1 VIDRM
6 AQLNV
11 ITDRKAERTK
21 KQKIKLEVQPSDN
34 GCVNSRAP
42 FFCDYV
48 LNYLMA
54 DRSLGKTRDERKQM
68 LRTGGLTIRTS
79 IDLRYQA
86 AADQAVQDAVNP
98 TDPAIGGLAM
108 VEPGT
113 GAVKALAQ
121 SRPMGRDKALGQ
133 TFLNYVVPQEYGD
146 SNGFQPGST
155 FKAFVLAQALAQGV
169 PPDYSLSVPAQEFIP
184 ESQFGQPDC
193 PYQSTTVWEPANY
206 DGQGGTYDLYT
217 GTQKSVNTFFANL
230 EQITGLCKP
239 YQLAKDM
246 GIVLTNPDAER
257 VPSFTLGVSDVS
269 PLEMAEAYATFAAR
283 GEHCESRPV
292 TAIEDLRGN
301 LLKEY
306 PERCQ
311 QVLSNPVADTVND
324 ILKGVL
330 EPGGFGQYITV
341 DQEDAGKT
349 GTTQDG
355 KAVWFVGYTPNLATS
370 AMIAGANSEGE
381 PISLEG
387 LTVGGDT
394 IYSASGSG
402 IAGPMW
408 GQAMGVVQQWLDDAL
423 FTPPD
428 LTALLG
434 EAGVV
439 PEVGGMSIATA
450 TRMVESAGFTAV
462 VGPEVNS
469 GYPEGTVAY
478 TDPSGGES
486 YFDGAPITLYISN
499 GFVPPPPDNN
509 GGGGGGGGGGRGDDD
524 DGPGNGGGP
533 GGGGPGGGGGGGRG
547 DD

>member
-1 VIDRM
+1 
-6 AQLNV
+6 
-11 ITDRKAERTK
+11 
-21 KQKIKLEVQPSDN
+21 
-34 GCVNSRAP
+34 
-42 FFCDYV
+42 
-48 LNYLMA
+48 
-54 DRSLGKTRDERKQM
+54 
-68 LRTGGLTIRTS
+68 
-79 IDLRYQA
+79 
-86 AADQAVQDAVNP
+86 
-98 TDPAIGGLAM
+98 
-108 VEPGT
+108 
-113 GAVKALAQ
+113 
-121 SRPMGRDKALGQ
+121 
-133 TFLNYVVPQEYGD
+133 
-146 SNGFQPGST
+146 
-155 FKAFVLAQALAQGV
+155 
-169 PPDYSLSVPAQEFIP
+169 
-184 ESQFGQPDC
+184 
-193 PYQSTTVWEPANY
+193 
-206 DGQGGTYDLYT
+206 
-217 GTQKSVNTFFANL
+217 
-230 EQITGLCKP
+230 
-239 YQLAKDM
+239 
-246 GIVLTNPDAER
+246 
-257 VPSFTLGVSDVS
+257 
-269 PLEMAEAYATFAAR
+269 MAEAYATFAAR

-439 PEVGGMSIATA
+439 P
-450 TRMVESAGFTAV
+450 
-462 VGPEVNS
+462 
-469 GYPEGTVAY
+469 
-478 TDPSGGES
+478 
-486 YFDGAPITLYISN
+486 
-499 GFVPPPPDNN
+499 
-509 GGGGGGGGGGRGDDD
+509 
-524 DGPGNGGGP
+524 
-533 GGGGPGGGGGGGRG
+533 
-547 DD
+547 